1 MGSQGHSQS
10 ILGTGAPV
18 ETPKKKCP
26 QKFYES
32 QKYVILLE
40 NISLRLMISY

>member
-1 MGSQGHSQS
+1 MASQGHSQS

-18 ETPKKKCP
+18 GTPKKCP
-26 QKFYES
+26 PKFYES

-40 NISLRLMISY
+40 NISLHLMISY

>member
-10 ILGTGAPV
+10 ILGTGGPV
-18 ETPKKKCP
+18 ETPKKMSP
-26 QKFYES
+26 KFYES